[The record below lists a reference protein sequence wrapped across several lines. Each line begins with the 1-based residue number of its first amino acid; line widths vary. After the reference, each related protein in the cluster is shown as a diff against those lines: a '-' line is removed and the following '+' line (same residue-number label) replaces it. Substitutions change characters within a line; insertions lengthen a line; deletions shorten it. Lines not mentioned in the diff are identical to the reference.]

1 LAPNAHDTPAP
12 HPFEATPMAD
22 TDTNASSVEA
32 LGFDPA
38 ELRRKYDEERDRRL
52 RAEGNAQYVEVT
64 GRFAHYLD
72 DPYVEPGFTRE
83 PIVRD
88 LDVLVVGGGFGGLL
102 ASARLREAGFD
113 DLCIVEK
120 AGDFG
125 GTWYWNRYPGA
136 ACDTESYIYLPLLE
150 ETGYMPTAKYAK
162 APEILEHSRRIGR
175 HFDLYRAA
183 LFQTTITGMR
193 WLDEEARWEVATDR
207 RDVLRARFVV
217 IAGGPLNLPKL
228 PGIPGVESFKG
239 HSFHTS
245 RWDYA
250 YTGGDSTGNLT
261 GLADKRVGIIGTGA
275 TAVQCVPHLG
285 AGAKELFVFQRTP
298 SSVDV
303 RNDRP
308 TDPEWAKSL
317 APGWQRERM
326 DNFTAVISGSR
337 FDVDL
342 VNDGWTDLI
351 GNILLAA
358 RKKMRAGEPVADE
371 AELIQ
376 LADYQKMERVRARVD
391 SIVKDRATAEALKPW
406 YNQFCKR
413 PCFHDQYLQTFNLP
427 NVHLVDTHGQGVER
441 ITERGVVV
449 DGREYE
455 LDCLIYGT
463 GFEVGTDFTRRLGFE
478 VTGRDGLTLTRK
490 WQDGAS
496 TFHGLFTRGFPNLF
510 VMTTQQ
516 SGQSANFQHM
526 LDEQSRHIAYVMQAL
541 KARDARTVEADE
553 QAEAQ
558 WVDTIVTLARTRQ
571 AFLNECTPGYYNNEG
586 KPDARMERNSQYW
599 RGPMAF
605 IRMWKAWREDGS
617 LQGLELTP
625 MRETVDG

>member
-1 LAPNAHDTPAP
+1 
-12 HPFEATPMAD
+12 
-22 TDTNASSVEA
+22 
-32 LGFDPA
+32 
-38 ELRRKYDEERDRRL
+38 
-52 RAEGNAQYVEVT
+52 
-64 GRFAHYLD
+64 
-72 DPYVEPGFTRE
+72 
-83 PIVRD
+83 
-88 LDVLVVGGGFGGLL
+88 
-102 ASARLREAGFD
+102 
-113 DLCIVEK
+113 
-120 AGDFG
+120 
-125 GTWYWNRYPGA
+125 
-136 ACDTESYIYLPLLE
+136 
-150 ETGYMPTAKYAK
+150 
-162 APEILEHSRRIGR
+162 
-175 HFDLYRAA
+175 
-183 LFQTTITGMR
+183 
-193 WLDEEARWEVATDR
+193 
-207 RDVLRARFVV
+207 V

-441 ITERGVVV
+441 ITKRGVVV